1 MGRERFVFTYTLPV
15 TSITRLPLDGNNRS
29 KNATS
34 NKVKNEYDNMSK
46 LTGSSLQEALE
57 RGSYKGKEISW
68 SIKEF
73 NSLWTCQPLER
84 YRPVSANVAVISV
97 NKYVF

>member
-1 MGRERFVFTYTLPV
+1 M
-15 TSITRLPLDGNNRS
+15 
-29 KNATS
+29 
-34 NKVKNEYDNMSK
+34 KNEYDNMSK

-73 NSLWTCQPLER
+73 NRVYELASLLSITDLCLLM
-84 YRPVSANVAVISV
+84 
-97 NKYVF
+97 